1 MLKKAHLHTTASYRE
16 EKSSEAVKGRGVIKS
31 KLDSSVLR
39 SCSFQ
44 GNVSGDARMPATS
57 GPSVMQKNKL

>member
-16 EKSSEAVKGRGVIKS
+16 EKSTAAVKGQEVIKIE
-31 KLDSSVLR
+31 LDSSVLR
-39 SCSFQ
+39 PCSFQ
-44 GNVSGDARMPATS
+44 GNMSGDARMPATS